1 MIMLVVLAAF
11 LFVLFKYVLPWYLV
25 ALSTTA
31 EVFCRFV
38 IRAIALVMC
47 VVYKIQGRDVDMR
60 A

>member
-1 MIMLVVLAAF
+1 MLVVLAAF
-11 LFVLFKYVLPWYLV
+11 LFVLFKFVLPWYLV

-31 EVFCRFV
+31 EVLGGFLTK
-38 IRAIALVMC
+38 AIAFVMA